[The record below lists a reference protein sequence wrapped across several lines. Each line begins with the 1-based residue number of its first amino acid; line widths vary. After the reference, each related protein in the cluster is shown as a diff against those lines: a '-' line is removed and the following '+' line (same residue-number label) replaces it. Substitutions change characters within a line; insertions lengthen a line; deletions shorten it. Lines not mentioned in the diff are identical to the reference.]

1 MTFAKRREE
10 YSGKTDIMKREN
22 MTVISMSKAL
32 SRELKV
38 TLIEDQNLQPDWHV
52 FKFNCIGYD
61 FIMVIGRGSYYS
73 YLWDLREDED
83 PLTLLQEKVKG
94 NHEYTS
100 MPSASVRADLNSI
113 MKKAKFLLER
123 AEDEEKVIS
132 IINVMDLLNST
143 PWKFLNFQMPVEL
156 ENNT

>member
-1 MTFAKRREE
+1 
-10 YSGKTDIMKREN
+10 
-22 MTVISMSKAL
+22 MSKAL
-32 SRELKV
+32 SKELKV
-38 TLIEDQNLQPDWHV
+38 TLIEDQNLQPDWHF
-52 FKFNCIGYD
+52 FKFNCIGCD

-73 YLWDLREDED
+73 YLWDIRENEE

-94 NHEYTS
+94 NHKYTS
-100 MPSASVRADLNSI
+100 MPSASVRANLSSI

-123 AEDEEKVIS
+123 AENEEKVIS

-143 PWKFLNFQMPVEL
+143 PWKFLNFQMPEEL